1 MQKSGVA
8 VVGLSCRFPGADNC
22 EQFWDNLING
32 VDSVKKIPETRWNAS
47 EKTPQSQWVGLVD
60 DVDSLDCR
68 LFKISPADAEL
79 MDPQQKML
87 LQTVWHC
94 IEDSGIPLQELQ
106 SKRTAVYISYFTSDH
121 RNILVRAETKPS
133 AAAMLGNCDSCIA
146 NRISF
151 IFNFTG
157 ESLSVNTACA
167 GGLVV
172 LSKAGDE
179 KFLAEVREK
188 GDYLR
193 AKLLEIPE
201 VDGVDGL
208 GMMIGIRLKT
218 KNAADVCKAAVDNGL
233 LLLTAKTKLRLLPP
247 LNITKEEIDKGIEIL
262 KKLLA

>member
-1 MQKSGVA
+1 M
-8 VVGLSCRFPGADNC
+8 L
-22 EQFWDNLING
+22 
-32 VDSVKKIPETRWNAS
+32 VKGTHGS
-47 EKTPQSQWVGLVD
+47 TFG
-60 DVDSLDCR
+60 
-68 LFKISPADAEL
+68 
-79 MDPQQKML
+79 
-87 LQTVWHC
+87 
-94 IEDSGIPLQELQ
+94 
-106 SKRTAVYISYFTSDH
+106 
-121 RNILVRAETKPS
+121 
-133 AAAMLGNCDSCIA
+133 GNPI
-146 NRISF
+146 
-151 IFNFTG
+151 
-157 ESLSVNTACA
+157 ACA